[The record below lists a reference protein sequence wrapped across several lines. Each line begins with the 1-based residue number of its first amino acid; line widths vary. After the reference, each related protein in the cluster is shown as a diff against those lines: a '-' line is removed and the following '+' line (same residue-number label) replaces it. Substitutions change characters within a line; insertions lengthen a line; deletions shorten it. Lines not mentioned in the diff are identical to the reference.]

1 MSTRSNIMCQEP
13 NGSVLSAYCHMDG
26 YLTGV
31 GRSLLTYYN
40 NDEIAFELV
49 ANGYM
54 SSLYSTIEETNIK
67 RANRDEPILYSNL
80 EDAIRSIDALFIEYV
95 YLWNGKS
102 WEVSFAESIKM
113 PNNSFGES
121 NYHYYHTKFQPLENC
136 VTEDNKRRWPNVL

>member
-13 NGSVLSAYCHMDG
+13 NGSVLSAYCHLDG

-80 EDAIRSIDALFIEYV
+80 EDAISSIDALFMEYV

-102 WEVSFAESIKM
+102 WEVSFADSMKM
-113 PNNSFGES
+113 PSNSYGRRK
-121 NYHYYHTKFQPLENC
+121 YHHYHTNFKPLLDCLNRE
-136 VTEDNKRRWPNVL
+136 VA

>member
-31 GRSLLTYYN
+31 GRSLLTHYN
-40 NDEIAFELV
+40 NDEMAFELV

-54 SSLYSTIEETNIK
+54 SSLLPTIEEINME
-67 RANRDEPILYSNL
+67 RANKDEPILYSNL
-80 EDAIRSIDALFIEYV
+80 EDAISSIDALFIEYV

-102 WEVSFAESIKM
+102 WEVSFADSMKM
-113 PNNSFGES
+113 PSNSYGRRK
-121 NYHYYHTKFQPLENC
+121 YHHYHTNFKPLLDCLNRE
-136 VTEDNKRRWPNVL
+136 VA

>member
-13 NGSVLSAYCHMDG
+13 NGSVLSAYCHLDG

-40 NDEIAFELV
+40 NDEIAQELV

-54 SSLYSTIEETNIK
+54 SSLLPTIEEINMERVNK
-67 RANRDEPILYSNL
+67 DEPIPYSNL
-80 EDAIRSIDALFIEYV
+80 EDAISSIDALFMEYV

-102 WEVSFAESIKM
+102 WEVSFADSMKM
-113 PNNSFGES
+113 PSNSYGRRK
-121 NYHYYHTKFQPLENC
+121 YHHYHTNFKPLLDCLNRE
-136 VTEDNKRRWPNVL
+136 VA